1 MTRKSAA
8 FSSLTCYFQG
18 MRLFALL
25 LTLAM
30 AFVMAQV
37 SLAQDVPTDP
47 NADIDAADLDEA
59 ARLLFE
65 SASRAYEA
73 GNFADALAR
82 YTNAY
87 ELSGRAPLLYNIALC
102 HDRLEH
108 KAEAADFYERF
119 VVEVPDS
126 STVGMA
132 SSRAAILRASLSA
145 PDTDIQDTDI
155 QDTDV
160 QDVRDTQNTN
170 AGSRSLA
177 GPIASFA
184 VGGAGLVTFV
194 VAALISSS
202 RLSDAEGTC
211 NGAGGCNEDELD
223 DVDRASLIADLGLGV
238 AIAGTAVGVV
248 WLLVGGGDEDDST
261 ARFTPVAS
269 PSTLGAQVSG
279 SF

>member
-1 MTRKSAA
+1 M
-8 FSSLTCYFQG
+8 
-18 MRLFALL
+18 
-25 LTLAM
+25 
-30 AFVMAQV
+30 
-37 SLAQDVPTDP
+37 
-47 NADIDAADLDEA
+47 
-59 ARLLFE
+59 LFE

-87 ELSGRAPLLYNIALC
+87 GLSERAQLLYNIALC

-108 KAEAADFYERF
+108 KVEAADFYERF

-126 STVGMA
+126 SRARMA
-132 SSRAAILRASLSA
+132 SSRAAILRASMSA
-145 PDTDIQDTDI
+145 PDAELQDTELQDTDL

-160 QDVRDTQNTN
+160 QETPDTN
-170 AGSRSLA
+170 ASSRSLA

-202 RLSDAEGTC
+202 RLASAEESC
-211 NGAGGCNEDELD
+211 AGAGGCNEDELD
-223 DVDRASLIADLGLGV
+223 DVDRASLVADIGLGV

-248 WLLVGGGDEDDST
+248 WLLVGGGDDDEST
-261 ARFTPVAS
+261 ARVAPVAS
-269 PSTLGAQVSG
+269 PSALGAQVSG